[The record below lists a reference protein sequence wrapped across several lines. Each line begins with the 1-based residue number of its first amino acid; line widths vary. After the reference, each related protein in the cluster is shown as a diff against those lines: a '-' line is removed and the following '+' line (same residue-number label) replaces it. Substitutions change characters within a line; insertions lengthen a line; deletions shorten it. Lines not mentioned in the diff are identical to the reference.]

1 MALWRI
7 KELKKKEYGNF
18 ERVEP
23 EILPA
28 DDEKAIR
35 MTFYVMPSTLEKLK
49 ADAKNEQRAI
59 CRHAGI
65 VIDRYFSG
73 AQNGK

>member
-1 MALWRI
+1 M
-7 KELKKKEYGNF
+7 KKKEYGNF
-18 ERVEP
+18 ERVDP
-23 EILPA
+23 ETFPAA
-28 DDEKAIR
+28 DDEKAVR

-49 ADAKNEQRAI
+49 ADAKKEQRAI

-73 AQNGK
+73 VKDGK